1 MEEGETAVP
10 PPPEPVDATPME
22 DTVSLL
28 STDFVMVEV
37 PIKDQATIK
46 EEPTPIID
54 RPSTDNTTVE
64 PTKVPIVSSATI
76 ESPLEVKVSEPLD
89 VSVATPIKQK
99 FKVIGGRVVNILDTP
114 KQEHAT
120 PTRPGA
126 STPGVS
132 TAELPSEKTP
142 VPHILRHEHS
152 TFPRRKQGRK
162 HSSSTRRLSIAKSDG
177 WSTEAEDGPG
187 TAEAATETTATE
199 NIQVPGVVTDLPV
212 GDIMVPVEGFIAMPE
227 LEVPE
232 IVVGELTTPP
242 TLVAEQ
248 STIVESTTTG
258 DIPPMVEVGVLLPPP
273 SFATVEESPPPSDA
287 EEATQDI
294 NATTTSA
301 EAPPPAPSVTQAFE
315 VTNVQNPQEES
326 KNNQPKIDVRE
337 LPYQIVEG
345 KVLRKSSAP
354 SKCSIS
360 TPGPLDPTDPTFSS
374 VSPTRSTSSLPAAQ
388 KFSPGPSTRR
398 VRSESLE
405 LAKERIAAHISSEIR
420 YVIAPPSPP
429 QAQDTSKAAA
439 VSAAAEKFVQC
450 GPMADVPTTASL
462 TRAASPWPGSPYH
475 TPERGVRSRPYASG
489 RDSKRPQEDAQFAYG
504 KTDRINQP
512 SRREEPFD
520 PYAEETPKSLKFLQG
535 RNLPVLE
542 SHDAQQLK
550 EMFGSRP
557 HCFCGMP
564 CAQFNGVVPVYVCGM
579 FQRG

>member
-1 MEEGETAVP
+1 
-10 PPPEPVDATPME
+10 ME

-187 TAEAATETTATE
+187 TAEASTETTATE

-227 LEVPE
+227 LEVP
-232 IVVGELTTPP
+232 
-242 TLVAEQ
+242 
-248 STIVESTTTG
+248 
-258 DIPPMVEVGVLLPPP
+258 
-273 SFATVEESPPPSDA
+273 
-287 EEATQDI
+287 
-294 NATTTSA
+294 
-301 EAPPPAPSVTQAFE
+301 
-315 VTNVQNPQEES
+315 
-326 KNNQPKIDVRE
+326 
-337 LPYQIVEG
+337 
-345 KVLRKSSAP
+345 
-354 SKCSIS
+354 
-360 TPGPLDPTDPTFSS
+360 
-374 VSPTRSTSSLPAAQ
+374 
-388 KFSPGPSTRR
+388 
-398 VRSESLE
+398 
-405 LAKERIAAHISSEIR
+405 
-420 YVIAPPSPP
+420 
-429 QAQDTSKAAA
+429 
-439 VSAAAEKFVQC
+439 
-450 GPMADVPTTASL
+450 
-462 TRAASPWPGSPYH
+462 
-475 TPERGVRSRPYASG
+475 
-489 RDSKRPQEDAQFAYG
+489 
-504 KTDRINQP
+504 
-512 SRREEPFD
+512 
-520 PYAEETPKSLKFLQG
+520 
-535 RNLPVLE
+535 
-542 SHDAQQLK
+542 
-550 EMFGSRP
+550 
-557 HCFCGMP
+557 
-564 CAQFNGVVPVYVCGM
+564 
-579 FQRG
+579 